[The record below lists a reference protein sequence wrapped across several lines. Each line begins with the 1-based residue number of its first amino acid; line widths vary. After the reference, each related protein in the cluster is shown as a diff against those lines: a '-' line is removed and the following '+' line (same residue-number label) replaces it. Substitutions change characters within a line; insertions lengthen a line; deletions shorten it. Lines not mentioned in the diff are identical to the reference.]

1 MVATFGHSV
10 FNFFN
15 QTLRHQTRRKEFY
28 SSLMHSCEQ
37 LFSVVIDET
46 NIRQI
51 NQYRHFIGWARLP
64 AFIQFVDTAPGQL
77 AFEKKPRRR

>member
-1 MVATFGHSV
+1 MRDDNWSGDDMWSPLWSVV
-10 FNFFN
+10 FNFLD
-15 QTLRHQTRRKEFY
+15 QTLRHQTGRKEFY

-51 NQYRHFIGWARLP
+51 N
-64 AFIQFVDTAPGQL
+64 D
-77 AFEKKPRRR
+77 